1 MSVILVVEDE
11 VATQIM
17 LGFMLQ
23 RNNDYTVIT
32 VENGQEALTYLDT
45 EPVDLIISDINMPEM
60 DGLTMLRQLRADGR
74 YEDLP
79 IIMFTAVGTDQ
90 IKKDA
95 EQMGASGFLRKP
107 VSSREISSIVEYYLG
122 DA

>member
-45 EPVDLIISDINMPEM
+45 EPVDLVISDINMPEM
-60 DGLTMLRQLRADGR
+60 DGLTMLRKLRADGR
-74 YEDLP
+74 YADLP

-95 EQMGASGFLRKP
+95 EEMGASGFLRKP